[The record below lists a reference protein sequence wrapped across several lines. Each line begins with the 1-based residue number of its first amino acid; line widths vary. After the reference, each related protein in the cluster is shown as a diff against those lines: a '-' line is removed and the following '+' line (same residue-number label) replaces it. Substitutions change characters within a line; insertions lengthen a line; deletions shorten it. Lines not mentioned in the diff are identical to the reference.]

1 MEPLRY
7 QDVTLKAQLY
17 DLLPIENK
25 LRKMNARFA
34 GVDVQTDTYFE
45 VELGKLKW
53 RQGTVESLITHY
65 DRTERNG
72 VETTTV
78 YRYDLDPTE
87 EDIYDLRREHR
98 TIGEVHKTRQIFW
111 VGTLKV
117 HLDTLPTGEFFVEI
131 EAIDRGKKV
140 PHANLLEQAHALRVQ
155 LGIAKEDLVPTGYF
169 DEDIED

>member
-17 DLLPIENK
+17 ELLSVENK
-25 LRKMNARFA
+25 LRAMNARFA
-34 GVDVQTDTYFE
+34 GVDVQTDTYYE
-45 VELGKLKW
+45 VDRGKLKW

-65 DRTERNG
+65 ERTEQDG

-78 YRYDLDPTE
+78 FRYDLDPTE
-87 EDIYDLRREHR
+87 EDLYDLRREHR
-98 TIGEVHKTRQIFW
+98 TLGEIHKTRQIFW

-131 EAIDRGKKV
+131 EAIDQCKKV
-140 PHANLLEQAHALRVQ
+140 AHATLLEQAHALREQ
-155 LGIAKEDLVPTGYF
+155 LGISKDDLVPTGYF
-169 DEDIED
+169 EGPEE